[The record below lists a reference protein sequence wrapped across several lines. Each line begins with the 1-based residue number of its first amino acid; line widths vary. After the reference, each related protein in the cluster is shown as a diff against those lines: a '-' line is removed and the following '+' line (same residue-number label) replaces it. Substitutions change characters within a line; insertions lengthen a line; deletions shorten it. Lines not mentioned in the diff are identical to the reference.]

1 MLSCQP
7 ICTKYQNENNNILG
21 LNTSELRFRG
31 VQKPVLEL
39 ETRSRAGNSSSN

>member
-7 ICTKYQNENNNILG
+7 ISIKYQNENNILG

-39 ETRSRAGNSSSN
+39 ETRPQAGNSSSN